1 MMREDLTLATMKGSN
16 AMSKMRILAA
26 VDEDDQVEALTH
38 AVALWAKGG
47 PSDVTIIGVAPEF
60 SAAIANPAISSRA
73 KDAERTM
80 LDDLKQRLKQV
91 ADGLHVDAEIDLLS
105 GSVADEIIK
114 AAVLRNA
121 DVVIKTADRPVAQ
134 TSPVFGAVEKKLI
147 RKCPAPVW
155 ILRDDAPMPP
165 KSLVVAIDSPHGSA
179 DDQRVEIDKMAA
191 SLLDNAVAFAL
202 RFGVSEIKL
211 LHACTVVGAPFVAS
225 PRMGW
230 SPKEVE
236 AYVEEWRK
244 ASETWLENFKEE
256 ASKRYS
262 QTGIKFTTYL
272 ETGAAG
278 RALVSAVKDLDTDV
292 LFIGSANRSG
302 IPGLFIGNTAE
313 TVIDQVECSVY
324 VVKPQGF
331 SSIITPAIQ
340 EYAG

>member
-1 MMREDLTLATMKGSN
+1 
-16 AMSKMRILAA
+16 MSKMRILAA
-26 VDEDDQVEALTH
+26 VDEDDQVEALTR
-38 AVALWAKGG
+38 AVSQWAKGG
-47 PSDVTIIGVAPEF
+47 PSDVTIVGVAPEF

-73 KDAERTM
+73 KDAEAAL

-105 GSVADEIIK
+105 GRVADEIIK

-121 DVVIKTADRPVAQ
+121 DVVVKAADRPAAQ
-134 TSPVFGAVEKKLI
+134 PSPVFGAVEKKLI

-165 KSLVVAIDSPHGSA
+165 KSLVVAIDSPHGSG
-179 DDQRVEIDKMAA
+179 DQQAEIDKIAA

-211 LHACTVVGAPFVAS
+211 LHACTVVGAPFLSS
-225 PRMGW
+225 PRVGW
-230 SPKEVE
+230 SPQEVK
-236 AYVEEWRK
+236 AYVDEWRK

-262 QTGIKFTTYL
+262 QSGIRFTAYL
-272 ETGAAG
+272 ETGPAG
-278 RALVSAVKDLDTDV
+278 RALVTGVKDLDTDV

-340 EYAG
+340 GYGG

>member
-1 MMREDLTLATMKGSN
+1 
-16 AMSKMRILAA
+16 MSEMRILAA
-26 VDEDDQVEALTH
+26 VDEDDRVEALTH
-38 AVALWAKGG
+38 AVSLWAKGG
-47 PSDVTIIGVAPEF
+47 PSDVTIVGVAPEF

-73 KDAERTM
+73 KDAETA
-80 LDDLKQRLKQV
+80 LLTDLKQRLEQV
-91 ADGLHVDAEIDLLS
+91 AAGLHIDAEIDLLS
-105 GSVADEIIK
+105 GRVADEIIK

-121 DVVIKTADRPVAQ
+121 DVVVKAADRPPSQ
-134 TSPVFGAVEKKLI
+134 SSPVFGAVEKKLI

-155 ILRDDAPMPP
+155 ILRDDAAMPP
-165 KSLVVAIDSPHGSA
+165 KTLVAAIDSPHGAA
-179 DDQRVEIDKMAA
+179 DQQAEINKMAA

-202 RFGVSEIKL
+202 RFGVREIKL
-211 LHACTVVGAPFVAS
+211 LHACTVIGAPFLTS

-236 AYVEEWRK
+236 AYVDEWRK
-244 ASETWLENFKEE
+244 ASETWLKSFKEE

-262 QTGIKFTTYL
+262 QTGITFATYL

-278 RALVSAVKDLDTDV
+278 RALVTAVKDLDTDV

-340 EYAG
+340 NYGR